1 MIAELKVP
9 FYASRH
15 HKRHFLPSRLLYQFF
30 QFIDFN
36 EKELV
41 GPGGLEPPTPTMS
54 RWCSNQLSYGPI
66 QRTRILMVE
75 ANQRKREQR
84 FGHKKTEARLRF

>member
-1 MIAELKVP
+1 M
-9 FYASRH
+9 
-15 HKRHFLPSRLLYQFF
+15 
-30 QFIDFN
+30 

-66 QRTRILMVE
+66 QRVRILMAVT
-75 ANQRKREQR
+75 NQRKREER
-84 FGHKKTEARLRF
+84 IGHKKNRSRASVFVLSHCEFMRGYKLPTAAAPSAA